1 MHEKKHL
8 WNSEDKKNA
17 CKHGLSTC
25 RQNTRINR
33 ICSGN
38 SILSWNGNYV
48 KEANIMNVNYLNLR
62 GSRPFPI
69 DRDRQTRCMQLLD
82 SCGMTITELA
92 LHLGM
97 QKSHVSETLSGR
109 RLSVTTE
116 TQIAQFFGVPREAIF
131 PLRTNGEIA
140 YMREEERKQKE
151 INEKKKAERMA
162 LRNKMF
168 GVA

>member
-1 MHEKKHL
+1 
-8 WNSEDKKNA
+8 
-17 CKHGLSTC
+17 
-25 RQNTRINR
+25 
-33 ICSGN
+33 
-38 SILSWNGNYV
+38 
-48 KEANIMNVNYLNLR
+48 MNVNYLNLR
-62 GSRPFPI
+62 GSRPFPF
-69 DRDRQTRCMQLLD
+69 DRDRKTRCMQLLD
-82 SCGMTITELA
+82 SCGITITELA

-97 QKSHVSETLSGR
+97 QKTHVSNIISGR
-109 RLSVTTE
+109 ELTE
-116 TQIAQFFGVPREAIF
+116 SGEKKIADFFGVPREAIF

>member
-1 MHEKKHL
+1 
-8 WNSEDKKNA
+8 
-17 CKHGLSTC
+17 
-25 RQNTRINR
+25 
-33 ICSGN
+33 
-38 SILSWNGNYV
+38 
-48 KEANIMNVNYLNLR
+48 MNVNYLNLR

-92 LHLGM
+92 THLCLS
-97 QKSHVSETLSGR
+97 KVYVSEVISGR
-109 RLSVTTE
+109 RLTE
-116 TQIAQFFGVPREAIF
+116 SGEKKIADFFGVPREAIF

-162 LRNKMF
+162 LRNKML